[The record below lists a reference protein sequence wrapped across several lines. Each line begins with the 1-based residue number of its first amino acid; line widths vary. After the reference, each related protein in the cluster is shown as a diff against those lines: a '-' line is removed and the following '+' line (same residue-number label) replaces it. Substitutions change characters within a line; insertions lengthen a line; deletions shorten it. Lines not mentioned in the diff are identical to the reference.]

1 MSYNF
6 RSWATLVCLILFTF
20 AFMTGLSPIPWI
32 LVGELPTTMKG
43 VVAGKCDLT
52 LRTGVS

>member
-6 RSWATLVCLILFTF
+6 RSWATMICLISFTF

-43 VVAGKCDLT
+43 VVAG
-52 LRTGVS
+52 